1 MSAGP
6 GPAAEFLGSG
16 WAFPL
21 RPDAGGGLGY
31 TSGEANI
38 EQSLRL
44 LLQTTLGER
53 VMRPRFGTR
62 ARELVFA
69 PGSIQH
75 LRLLETTVR
84 EAIRDDEPRVAVE
97 EVQAEADR
105 EDETRVIVDVS
116 YRVRQTNTRLNLV
129 YPYYL
134 GVTGAAP

>member
-1 MSAGP
+1 MT
-6 GPAAEFLGSG
+6 AEFLGSG

-38 EQSLRL
+38 EQSLRIL
-44 LLQTTLGER
+44 VQTTLGER

-69 PGSIQH
+69 PGSVQH
-75 LRLLETTVR
+75 LRLLETTLQEAVR
-84 EAIRDDEPRVAVE
+84 DYEPRVAVE
-97 EVQAEADR
+97 GVRAEPDR
-105 EDETRVIVDVS
+105 DDETRVIVDLA

-129 YPYYL
+129 FPYYL
-134 GVTGAAP
+134 GVTGAGP